1 MQLAHNDPF
10 RAIDDK
16 RAINGHQGQFAHV
29 DLLLLDFLDGRLGSF
44 AVIDDQAQA
53 RAQRRAKGQA
63 PLLTFDDVERRRPKQ
78 ITDELE
84 ACHLVV
90 RDDRK
95 NRSKSGL
102 KSVVVTLSPQPIGLK
117 KVSIGFKLSRQQ
129 IRHLL
134 DDGAF
139 GEALAD
145 ALLLGERIRLGHGRS
160 VVRCR
165 QRLPAKGLEGQRS
178 NTSNP

>member
-1 MQLAHNDPF
+1 MADNDPF

-16 RAINGHQGQFAHV
+16 RAVDGHERQFAHV
-29 DLLLLDFLDGRLGSF
+29 HLLLLDLLDGRLGGF
-44 AVIDDQAQA
+44 AVHDDQTQA
-53 RAQRRAKGQA
+53 SPQRRAKGQT
-63 PLLTFDDVERRRPKQ
+63 PLLAFDNIKRRRPKQ
-78 ITDELE
+78 ITDKLE
-84 ACHLVV
+84 ARHLVV
-90 RDDRK
+90 RDDRED
-95 NRSKSGL
+95 RGESGL
-102 KSVVVTLSPQPIGLK
+102 QSIVVTLSPQAVGLK

-160 VVRCR
+160 VVRVR
-165 QRLPAKGLEGQRS
+165 QRLPAKGLTGLRGPKA
-178 NTSNP
+178 SNP

>member
-1 MQLAHNDPF
+1 MQLTHDDPF
-10 RAIDDK
+10 RAVDDK
-16 RAINGHQGQFAHV
+16 RAVHGHERQFAHV
-29 DLLLLDFLDGRLGSF
+29 DLLLFDFLDGGLGSL
-44 AVIDDQAQA
+44 AVIDDQTQA
-53 RAQRRAKGQA
+53 RAQRRAKRQA
-63 PLLTFDDVERRRPKQ
+63 PLLTFDDIERRRPKQ
-78 ITDELE
+78 VTDKLE
-84 ACHLVV
+84 ARHLVV
-90 RDDRK
+90 RDDRE
-95 NRSKSGL
+95 NRGESGL
-102 KSVVVTLSPQPIGLK
+102 KSIVVTLSPQPIGLK

-134 DDGAF
+134 DNGAF

-160 VVRCR
+160 VVRGR